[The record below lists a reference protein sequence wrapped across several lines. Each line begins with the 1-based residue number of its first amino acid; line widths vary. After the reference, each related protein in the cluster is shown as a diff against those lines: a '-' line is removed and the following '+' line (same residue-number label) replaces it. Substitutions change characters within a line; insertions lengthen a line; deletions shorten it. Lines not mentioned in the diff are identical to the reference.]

1 MTDPELDRALADALD
16 VEPRPDFLAR
26 VRTEI
31 ARQPEPAAA
40 WPAWWHAAAAA
51 AMLAIAIVTVYRI
64 GVEDQAVVTESARTA
79 APLVATRSEPV
90 PPAVRQIPSVPSP
103 PVQRSAVR
111 TTPSALPAPQISPE
125 DANVLRLT
133 MDGAGA
139 GLFAPIAARDASVPL
154 VVSGIELSP
163 IEVMPLAQM
172 AIVDSG
178 ERQ

>member
-1 MTDPELDRALADALD
+1 MTDQELDRALADVLG
-16 VEPRPDFLAR
+16 VEPRPGFLAR
-26 VRTEI
+26 VRTEL
-31 ARQPEPAAA
+31 ARQPAPAAA
-40 WPAWWHAAAAA
+40 WPEWWHAAAAA
-51 AMLAIAIVTVYRI
+51 ALLAIAIVTVYRI
-64 GVEDQAVVTESARTA
+64 GVEDRAVVAESARTA

-90 PPAVRQIPSVPSP
+90 PPAVKQIPSVPSP

-133 MDGAGA
+133 LAGASA
-139 GLFAPIAARDASVPL
+139 GLFAPTTEHDASGPL
-154 VVSGIELSP
+154 AVSGIELAP

-172 AIVDSG
+172 ATVDSG